1 MSYRISLKQL
11 NAVIDYLN
19 DVAGTPTE
27 PYSKTK
33 DGQYKPNAYCY
44 HLSSAYGGWQLAQMS
59 GTDGCS
65 GISHP
70 LNAGFVSKR
79 RCFDSIHHFIKG
91 MLVGQGERAD

>member
-11 NAVIDYLN
+11 NAAIDYLN

-44 HLSSAYGGWQLAQMS
+44 HLAGAYGGWQLAQMS
-59 GTDGCS
+59 GKGS
-65 GISHP
+65 RHP
-70 LNAGFVSKR
+70 LNGGYVSKR
-79 RCFDSIHHFIKG
+79 ECFDSVHHFIKG
-91 MLVGQGERAD
+91 MLVAQEKSV